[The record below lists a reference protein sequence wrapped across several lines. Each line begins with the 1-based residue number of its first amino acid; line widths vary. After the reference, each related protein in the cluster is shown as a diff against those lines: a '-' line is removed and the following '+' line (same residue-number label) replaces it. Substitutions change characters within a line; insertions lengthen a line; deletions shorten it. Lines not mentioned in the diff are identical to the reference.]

1 MWRDGYKQPA
11 HVFQASLGLSLFFST
26 PFFFIPCTVGVESVA
41 CDAFRDFSQRS
52 FFVFFLLMPR
62 LQRLLQQPSHGG
74 FVGNTFDE
82 R

>member
-1 MWRDGYKQPA
+1 MAANSPLMFSRPLW
-11 HVFQASLGLSLFFST
+11 VSLFSFPP

-41 CDAFRDFSQRS
+41 CDAFRDFSRRS

-62 LQRLLQQPSHGG
+62 LERLLQQPSHGG